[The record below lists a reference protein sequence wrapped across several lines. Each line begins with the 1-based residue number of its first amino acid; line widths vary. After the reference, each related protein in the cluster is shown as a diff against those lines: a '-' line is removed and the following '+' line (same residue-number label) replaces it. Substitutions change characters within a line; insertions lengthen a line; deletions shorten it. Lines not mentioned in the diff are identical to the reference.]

1 MKVSKKIVLHFPQQT
16 IDKPIVSGLIRQ
28 YGLEFNILKASI
40 SPGEEG
46 LMVMELTGEQK
57 EYDRG
62 IRYLQAA
69 GVEIQSLSQDV
80 MRNEERCTHCGA
92 CITMCPTR
100 AFSLEKHTRKVVFD
114 NSSALSVNCVS
125 GPARRGPWSCISN
138 ALLQMLPLM
147 SCMSSGPIAIR

>member
-1 MKVSKKIVLHFPQQT
+1 MKISKKIVLHFPQKT
-16 IDKPIVSGLIRQ
+16 TDKPIVSGLIRQ

-46 LMVMELTGEQK
+46 LMVMELSGDQK

-62 IRYLQAA
+62 IRYLQSA

-80 MRNEERCTHCGA
+80 TRNEERCTHCGA

-100 AFSLEKHTRKVVFD
+100 AFSLEKRTRKVVFD
-114 NSSALSVNCVS
+114 NSKCIVCELCVRAC
-125 GPARRGPWSCISN
+125 PPRAME
-138 ALLQMLPLM
+138 LHF
-147 SCMSSGPIAIR
+147 